1 MAEHEDDLKPKSHAS
16 HAGAGHVHAPAAGH
30 GVAVAG
36 AADAHGEHHG
46 IAHVTPMKLLIGVFA
61 ALVVLTVVTVAV
73 RSIDLGGQM
82 NLVVAMIIASIKA
95 GLVVTYFMHLRWD
108 RTFNV
113 LLFLSSLLFMIL
125 FLAMALTD
133 RQEYQPNIDMA
144 EEAQTEQTGS

>member
-1 MAEHEDDLKPKSHAS
+1 
-16 HAGAGHVHAPAAGH
+16 
-30 GVAVAG
+30 
-36 AADAHGEHHG
+36 
-46 IAHVTPMKLLIGVFA
+46 MKLLIGVFV

-73 RSIDLGGQM
+73 RAIDLGGQM

-113 LLFLSSLLFMIL
+113 LIFLSSLLFLIL

-133 RQEYQPNIDMA
+133 RQEYQPDINQA
-144 EEAQTEQTGS
+144 EEAQVEQTSTP